1 MVQYSFQMLTKDSCD
16 WLHVV
21 QLPEALA
28 LQVPS
33 VTSSLSAAAEEH
45 PVEGFPK
52 HSSTSNPTTDV
63 ARHARAI
70 IATTDF
76 MVVAVIAG
84 VLVLDISNRNVPFD
98 EPRNCGLSVADCVFL
113 FSRCCRV

>member
-1 MVQYSFQMLTKDSCD
+1 MVQYSFQMLTNDSCD

-70 IATTDF
+70 TAITDF
-76 MVVAVIAG
+76 MVVAVIA
-84 VLVLDISNRNVPFD
+84 VLDISNRNVPFD
-98 EPRNCGLSVADCVFL
+98 EPRNCGLSVAD
-113 FSRCCRV
+113 